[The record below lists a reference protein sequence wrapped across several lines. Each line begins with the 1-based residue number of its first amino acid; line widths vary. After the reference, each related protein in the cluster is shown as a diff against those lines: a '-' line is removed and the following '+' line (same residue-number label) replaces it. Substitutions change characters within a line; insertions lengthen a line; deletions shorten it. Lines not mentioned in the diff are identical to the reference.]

1 MKHPIVIACIASVI
15 LAASATAAG
24 AITLNGRS
32 LDGEQYGVTLY
43 SSLYGIQEGRVVF
56 LGDHG
61 RVYLSN
67 GMFFTVRLQ
76 GDEIGDPNFI
86 SATGLDG
93 QAYRLQLK
101 GSLTPFGP
109 SAGDAGDVGAVRPH
123 PGPH

>member
-1 MKHPIVIACIASVI
+1 MRHPIFIAGIAATL
-15 LAASATAAG
+15 LAASAVAAD
-24 AITLNGRS
+24 AITLNGKS
-32 LDGEQYGVTLY
+32 LDGQPYGVTLY
-43 SSLYGIQEGRVVF
+43 SSAGIQDGRIIF
-56 LGDHG
+56 LGERG

-67 GMFFTVRLQ
+67 GMFLTVRLQ

-93 QAYRLQLK
+93 QTYRLQLK

-109 SAGDAGDVGAVRPH
+109 TAGDTGDVGGLRPH